1 MSRVRRK
8 TVIEDTKKSTHDIH
22 SQENDSA
29 EEAVMDATA
38 NGSSEVTLEV
48 SEQNDANDTE
58 VTDPLEQ
65 VEILEKKLKA
75 THDRMLRTAADLDNL
90 RKRSRRE
97 IAEAIPRGRQE
108 VLGEILPVIDS
119 IDLALASANP
129 EGPAEAIIEG
139 LKMIK
144 KQFLNVTERFGLQE
158 IESVNLAFDP
168 NFHEAVA
175 QVASDE
181 FPAGQVVEEM
191 RRGYMI
197 EDRLLRPSMVIVSKG
212 ALESGET
219 SADASS
225 SSDNAGGSLENG
237 GTNGT
242 QLEDTDE

>member
-1 MSRVRRK
+1 M
-8 TVIEDTKKSTHDIH
+8 IENTKKSTHDGTP
-22 SQENDSA
+22 QGNDSA
-29 EEAVMDATA
+29 EEAVMDAAA
-38 NGSSEVTLEV
+38 NGLSEVTLEV
-48 SEQNDANDTE
+48 SEEDDDNDTE

-97 IAEAIPRGRQE
+97 IAEAMPRGRQE

-175 QVASDE
+175 QVESNE
-181 FPAGQVVEEM
+181 CPAGQVVEEM

-197 EDRLLRPSMVIVSKG
+197 EDKLLRPAMVVVSKG
-212 ALESGET
+212 AQESGET
-219 SADASS
+219 SADTSSASV
-225 SSDNAGGSLENG
+225 NGEGSLENG
-237 GTNGT
+237 RTNGT
-242 QLEDTDE
+242 QLEDTNE